1 VEFFETKQAAA
12 ILKHA
17 ILKRYLHPYAM
28 KTGTNSLNRRVAFVD
43 GYAGEGRYV
52 DGKEGSPA
60 LAMLTARNLAGHRQL
75 ECTFVEADPTAFARL
90 TSVVQAEAGA
100 CVVATIAGDISDHLD
115 DILTRVNGIPVF
127 IFLDPFGLM
136 IPFTAVAKIFKRPGT
151 IGAPATEV
159 LINFNASGLRRI
171 AGLLTSDK
179 ENPGRD
185 ASLARM
191 DEVCGGTWWREQW
204 LQHGD
209 DRVAAEEAVIR
220 QYARMIFAATR
231 CGFWITHVKRRQ
243 GHRPVYYL
251 ILLTRHRDGL
261 HLFGEVASK
270 GLEEWRRAV
279 LEVELKG
286 TLFSVEDTFK
296 DQEAALE
303 ARWIA
308 EIYENLARL
317 LGEDKPFRVIDRYSE
332 VYGSATGQA
341 RQTHLRKAWK
351 QVHKDGLTKTDS
363 TGDPLSGKWIEPA

>member
-1 VEFFETKQAAA
+1 
-12 ILKHA
+12 
-17 ILKRYLHPYAM
+17 
-28 KTGTNSLNRRVAFVD
+28 
-43 GYAGEGRYV
+43 
-52 DGKEGSPA
+52 
-60 LAMLTARNLAGHRQL
+60 
-75 ECTFVEADPTAFARL
+75 
-90 TSVVQAEAGA
+90 
-100 CVVATIAGDISDHLD
+100 
-115 DILTRVNGIPVF
+115 
-127 IFLDPFGLM
+127 
-136 IPFTAVAKIFKRPGT
+136 
-151 IGAPATEV
+151 
-159 LINFNASGLRRI
+159 
-171 AGLLTSDK
+171 
-179 ENPGRD
+179 
-185 ASLARM
+185 
-191 DEVCGGTWWREQW
+191 
-204 LQHGD
+204 
-209 DRVAAEEAVIR
+209 
-220 QYARMIFAATR
+220 
-231 CGFWITHVKRRQ
+231 
-243 GHRPVYYL
+243 VYYL